1 MNDRLICLVPL
12 LTFWVNGAMTLIAR
26 RLLSLPA
33 LQFVATT
40 HYCASLR
47 LSNDKKRRTLSNTQL
62 RFQG

>member
-12 LTFWVNGAMTLIAR
+12 LTFWVNGAMTFIAR

-40 HYCASLR
+40 HYYASLR
-47 LSNDKKRRTLSNTQL
+47 LSNDKMRRTLSNTQL
-62 RFQG
+62 RFLG